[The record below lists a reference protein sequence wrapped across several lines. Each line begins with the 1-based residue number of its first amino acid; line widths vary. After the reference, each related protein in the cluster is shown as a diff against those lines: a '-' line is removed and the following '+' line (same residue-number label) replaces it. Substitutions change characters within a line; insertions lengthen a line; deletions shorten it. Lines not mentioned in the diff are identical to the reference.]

1 MKSQIPSPN
10 VVYDKEELRGRLTP
24 VEFQVTQEKHTE
36 RPYSNKYYKHHERGT
51 YRCKICGQDLF
62 LSKTKY
68 EAGTGW
74 PSFFDVI
81 DKQSVVY
88 RPDASGVGGNLLL
101 IVSRPDL
108 IRTEVQCRNCGSHLG
123 HVFNDGPKPT
133 GQRYCVNSSS
143 LDFNPAAPD
152 VEDGAVDQPDPTDSS
167 ADQVD
172 GVNEVK
178 SVRKEEEIIVHAAT
192 LGGCDG
198 PGGTCSL
205 RARREVQK
213 RMQEMTISRGQSP
226 APAPSSSINTAASD
240 AKTRFLNSQPPVA
253 NSSSSAKDTP
263 KQRESSTDDSAN
275 SSGPES
281 TSSEG

>member
-1 MKSQIPSPN
+1 MKSIPSPN

-36 RPYSNKYYKHHERGT
+36 RPYSNKFYKHHEKGT
-51 YRCKICGQDLF
+51 YHCKICGQALF

-74 PSFFDVI
+74 PSFYDVI
-81 DKQSVVY
+81 QKESVVY

-108 IRTEVQCRNCGSHLG
+108 IRTEVTCRNCGSHLG

-143 LDFNPAAPD
+143 LDF
-152 VEDGAVDQPDPTDSS
+152 VEDEAPSGGQDE
-167 ADQVD
+167 VD
-172 GVNEVK
+172 GGSAPGRPQEQEPEPVL
-178 SVRKEEEIIVHAAT
+178 SFPAT

-213 RMQEMTISRGQSP
+213 RLQEMTISGNT
-226 APAPSSSINTAASD
+226 SSG
-240 AKTRFLNSQPPVA
+240 
-253 NSSSSAKDTP
+253 SAKVPEVSVSD
-263 KQRESSTDDSAN
+263 SDSAN

-281 TSSEG
+281 TNSETSG

>member
-1 MKSQIPSPN
+1 MPMRAQIPSPN

-36 RPYSNKYYKHHERGT
+36 RPYSNKFYKHHEKGT
-51 YRCKICGQDLF
+51 YHCKICGQALF
-62 LSKTKY
+62 QSKTKY

-74 PSFFDVI
+74 PSFYDVI
-81 DKQSVVY
+81 QKESVVY

-101 IVSRPDL
+101 IVSRPEL
-108 IRTEVQCRNCGSHLG
+108 IRTEVTCRNCGSHLG

-143 LDFNPAAPD
+143 LDFVETDETEPSAAGGD
-152 VEDGAVDQPDPTDSS
+152 E
-167 ADQVD
+167 VD
-172 GVNEVK
+172 GGDTTAPLRPLQEEVI
-178 SVRKEEEIIVHAAT
+178 SFPAT

-213 RMQEMTISRGQSP
+213 RLQEMTISGGSNGSNAKP
-226 APAPSSSINTAASD
+226 VPEVSVSD
-240 AKTRFLNSQPPVA
+240 P
-253 NSSSSAKDTP
+253 
-263 KQRESSTDDSAN
+263 DSAN

-281 TSSEG
+281 TNSEASG